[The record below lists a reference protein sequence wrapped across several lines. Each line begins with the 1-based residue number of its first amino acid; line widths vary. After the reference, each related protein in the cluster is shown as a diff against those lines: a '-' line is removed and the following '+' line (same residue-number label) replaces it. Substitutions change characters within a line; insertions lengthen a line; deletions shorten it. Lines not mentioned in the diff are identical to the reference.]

1 MESDENF
8 YPETSGQQYFSD
20 VNTRLRDIE
29 ERQKLLKD
37 RTLIMGKNLVEEREK
52 SFAEIQEMK
61 KGILNLKEDIVSIKQ
76 TIQSLTEHINKT
88 ARKEDFDILQRQLD
102 ILRS

>member
-1 MESDENF
+1 MDGEENF
-8 YPETSGQQYFSD
+8 YPEPAGQQYFSD

-61 KGILNLKEDIVSIKQ
+61 KAILNLKEDMVLIKQ
-76 TIQSLTEHINKT
+76 ALQSLTEHINKT